1 MNKNYHEI
9 KIIQRDFAGN
19 IADEMIIPIVAGGT
33 RPMLI
38 LNCIYDGVFETEF
51 EINVREVE
59 LWIDNNLIYNLVVR

>member
-19 IADEMIIPIVAGGT
+19 IVDEMIIPIVAGGT

-38 LNCIYDGVFETEF
+38 LNCIYDGIFETEF
-51 EINVREVE
+51 EINVHKVE
-59 LWIDNNLIYNLVVR
+59 LWIDDDRIYNLEVR